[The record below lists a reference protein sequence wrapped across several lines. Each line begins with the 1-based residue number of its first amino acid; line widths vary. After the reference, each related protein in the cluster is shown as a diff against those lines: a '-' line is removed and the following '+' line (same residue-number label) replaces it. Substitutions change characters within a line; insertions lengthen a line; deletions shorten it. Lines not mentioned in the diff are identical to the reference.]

1 MTAFRWL
8 IQTIVTL
15 GTNSYFLFPF
25 GGSIIYQGPL
35 KAICHPGLNCYSCP
49 AALLSCPVGAVQN
62 FIASIRYTPTG
73 SFPHTGAM
81 VLGYLGFIGSL
92 VGRLPCGWLC
102 PFGFIQDLLYKIP
115 VRKFTLWRPLRYTK
129 YVILVGTVLL
139 MPLFVIDKYS
149 LGHPWF
155 CKLICPSG
163 TLLGAL
169 PLLALKPTLWQ
180 TLTFYFWNKLTILV
194 LIIVLAMLFSRFFC
208 RVLCPLGAFY
218 GLFNRTTLIKVDY
231 IEGNC
236 VHCKSCVKTCPTGI
250 IPYEDPGS
258 PDCIMCLKCIDA
270 CRFRALD
277 FGLRHFSEKVARQ
290 APKES
295 PFASGKKA

>member
-8 IQTIVTL
+8 IQTVVAL
-15 GTNSYFLFPF
+15 GTNSYFQFLF
-25 GGSIIYQGPL
+25 GGPIIYQGPL

-49 AALLSCPVGAVQN
+49 ASLFSCPVGAVQN
-62 FIASIRYTPTG
+62 FIASIRYTSAG

-81 VLGYLGFIGSL
+81 VLGYLGFIGTL

-115 VRKFTLWRPLRYTK
+115 ARKFSLWRPLRYTK

-139 MPLFVIDKYS
+139 MPLFVIDQYG

-169 PLLALKPTLWQ
+169 PLLALQPTLWQ
-180 TLTFYFWNKLTILV
+180 TLTFYFWNKIIILV
-194 LIIVLAMLFSRFFC
+194 LIIVLAIFFSRFFC

-231 IEGNC
+231 TEGNC
-236 VHCKSCVKTCPTGI
+236 VHCKSCVKACPTGMI
-250 IPYEDPGS
+250 AYEEQGS
-258 PDCIMCLKCIDA
+258 PDCIMCLKCVDA
-270 CRFRALD
+270 CKFRALD
-277 FGLRHFSEKVARQ
+277 FGLRHFSEKAMPLT
-290 APKES
+290 PKE
-295 PFASGKKA
+295 PPLASGKKA

>member
-1 MTAFRWL
+1 MQAFRWL

-15 GTNSYFLFPF
+15 GTNSYLLFPF
-25 GGSIIYQGPL
+25 GGPIIYQGPL

-62 FIASIRYTPTG
+62 FIASIRYTPPG

-81 VLGYLGFIGSL
+81 VLGYLGFIGTL

-102 PFGFIQDLLYKIP
+102 PFGFIQDLLHKIP
-115 VRKFTLWRPLRYTK
+115 GRKFSLWRPLRYTK
-129 YVILVGTVLL
+129 YVILVVTVIL
-139 MPLFVIDKYS
+139 MPLLVIDQS
-149 LGHPWF
+149 GLGHPWF

-169 PLLALKPTLWQ
+169 PLLMLKPALWQ
-180 TLTFYFWNKLTILV
+180 TLTFYFWNKLAVLV
-194 LIIVLAMLFSRFFC
+194 LIIVLAVFISRFFC

-218 GLFNRTTLIKVDY
+218 GLFNRTTLIKIDY
-231 IEGNC
+231 TEGNC
-236 VHCKSCVKTCPTGI
+236 VHCKSCVKACPTGI
-250 IPYEDPGS
+250 NPYEEQGS
-258 PDCIMCLKCIDA
+258 PDCIMCLKCVDS

-277 FGLRHFSEKVARQ
+277 FGLRHFSEQAARR
-290 APKES
+290 APKE
-295 PFASGKKA
+295 PPWAGGKKA